1 MSSINLNYG
10 TVNQKGTPL
19 LWTDIFA
26 NRPQAAIKGRL
37 FFSTDTSEIYEDT
50 GSAWT
55 LIANVAGSGSVG
67 TLEQVTTNGNSTDQG
82 IVISANGLQ
91 TNSLNITSLT
101 TGSVL
106 FTDSSGLIQQDNTN
120 FFWDDPNNRL
130 GIGTNTP
137 GAPLDIHNV
146 NAGTTTVQINNTAS
160 SNAYIAF
167 QQNSVG
173 HWRIGNTAASNTFDI
188 LNNDLGNTPFS
199 INNSNNNITAL
210 GTITTNGF
218 IKSGGTSTQF
228 LKADGSIDSNTYLTG
243 NQTITLSGDVSG
255 SGTTAITTTI
265 GALKVTN
272 AMLAGSIAAS
282 KLIGTDI
289 TTVGTLSA
297 GSIPYSLLTG
307 TPSSLAP
314 TSGSTYYIQNTTSQQ
329 SSSNFNISGNGVIA
343 GLLSVG
349 GNIGLSITPPTWGSP
364 FSNTVMQAGY
374 TASFYGQTSSNAAFM
389 GANIYY
395 NGAVKYIQNGGISLL
410 RLSDDYALQLQTA
423 PSGTGG
429 TIGTLTD
436 IFNITPS
443 GAATFASSVNS
454 ASSAL
459 QINPTN
465 GYNLLIGT
473 TTDAGYKLQVNGT
486 ASVTQIITSQTWVNA
501 STFNQSFTISPAN
514 GAGTTIIS
522 NNSTNY
528 TWTLEPATGNNR
540 LYILRTIGSN
550 TITINTSGADTIIN
564 NAGTSVSSLT
574 MVAATGA
581 IIIQADGSSRWLQ
594 IK

>member
-106 FTDSSGLIQQDNTN
+106 FTDNSGLIQQDNTN
-120 FFWDDPNNRL
+120 FFWDNPNNRL

-218 IKSGGTSTQF
+218 IKSGGTSHSR
-228 LKADGSIDSNTYLTG
+228 LKFVL
-243 NQTITLSGDVSG
+243 
-255 SGTTAITTTI
+255 
-265 GALKVTN
+265 
-272 AMLAGSIAAS
+272 
-282 KLIGTDI
+282 
-289 TTVGTLSA
+289 
-297 GSIPYSLLTG
+297 
-307 TPSSLAP
+307 
-314 TSGSTYYIQNTTSQQ
+314 
-329 SSSNFNISGNGVIA
+329 
-343 GLLSVG
+343 
-349 GNIGLSITPPTWGSP
+349 
-364 FSNTVMQAGY
+364 
-374 TASFYGQTSSNAAFM
+374 
-389 GANIYY
+389 
-395 NGAVKYIQNGGISLL
+395 
-410 RLSDDYALQLQTA
+410 
-423 PSGTGG
+423 
-429 TIGTLTD
+429 
-436 IFNITPS
+436 
-443 GAATFASSVNS
+443 
-454 ASSAL
+454 
-459 QINPTN
+459 
-465 GYNLLIGT
+465 
-473 TTDAGYKLQVNGT
+473 
-486 ASVTQIITSQTWVNA
+486 
-501 STFNQSFTISPAN
+501 
-514 GAGTTIIS
+514 
-522 NNSTNY
+522 
-528 TWTLEPATGNNR
+528 
-540 LYILRTIGSN
+540 
-550 TITINTSGADTIIN
+550 
-564 NAGTSVSSLT
+564 
-574 MVAATGA
+574 
-581 IIIQADGSSRWLQ
+581 
-594 IK
+594 

>member
-37 FFSTDTSEIYEDT
+37 FFSTDTSAIYEDT

-67 TLEQVTTNGNSTDQG
+67 TLEQVTTNGNSTDKG

-106 FTDSSGLIQQDNTN
+106 FTDGSGLIQQDNTN

-218 IKSGGTSTQF
+218 IKSGGTSSQF
-228 LKADGSIDSNTYLTG
+228 LMADGSVNTSVLPSGAYLP
-243 NQTITLSGDVSG
+243 
-255 SGTTAITTTI
+255 
-265 GALKVTN
+265 
-272 AMLAGSIAAS
+272 LAG
-282 KLIGTDI
+282 
-289 TTVGTLSA
+289 
-297 GSIPYSLLTG
+297 
-307 TPSSLAP
+307 
-314 TSGSTYYIQNTTSQQ
+314 
-329 SSSNFNISGNGVIA
+329 
-343 GLLSVG
+343 
-349 GNIGLSITPPTWGSP
+349 
-364 FSNTVMQAGY
+364 
-374 TASFYGQTSSNAAFM
+374 
-389 GANIYY
+389 
-395 NGAVKYIQNGGISLL
+395 
-410 RLSDDYALQLQTA
+410 
-423 PSGTGG
+423 
-429 TIGTLTD
+429 GTLTGALSGTSASFSGTLGVTGAATFSSSVTASSLIKSGGTSSQFLMAD
-436 IFNITPS
+436 GSVNTSVLPS
-443 GAATFASSVNS
+443 GAYLPLAGGTLTGALSGTSASFSGNVSSTGGSFLATSGGGFYVSGATDGISVSSSHTVGVVVNSSIALSFASTGAATFASSVNS

-486 ASVTQIITSQTWVNA
+486 ASVTQIITAQTWVNA

-514 GAGTTIIS
+514 GAGTTILS

-581 IIIQADGSSRWLQ
+581 IIIQSDGSSRWVQ